1 MDTIPNNTDPV
12 LTEIVRNALDAI
24 ADEIALIVLRTA
36 CSGIVRDS
44 MDYSTAVCDAAGATL
59 AQGLTTPL
67 HLGSFQD
74 AMQALI
80 KHFHGDVAEGDVF
93 IFNDPYLSAGQH
105 LPDIYIIRPVFV
117 DGTLEGWAT
126 TVAHHNDVG
135 GIVPGSNSIGS
146 TEIYQEGLRLPFLKL
161 SAGGVENRAIMD
173 ILSANVRVP
182 EKVLGD
188 LNAQIAA
195 TAIGVR
201 EIQSLFAKYG
211 KARLRATFAEIH
223 DHAERLARSVIA
235 EIPDGTYRFES
246 WIDGFGESPEPIRFC
261 AAVTVAGDEI
271 TVDMEGTSPQVPAG
285 INAPVPFTKAACYA
299 AIRSVMGEEI
309 PNAQGFTRPIH
320 VKAPLGSIV
329 NPRSPG
335 ACGARGITGFR
346 TMDTVFGA
354 LAQAVPDR
362 VPADGNG
369 GSSIPAIGGEH
380 QGKPFVF
387 VETFM
392 GNWGGSSSHD
402 GQEGVTHMGANQ
414 SNVPVE
420 MIEAEY
426 PIRIEQYAL
435 VPNSGGPGKHRGGL
449 SMIRDY
455 RFLGDWGTMTL
466 RSDKRRFPPLG
477 LAGGQPGAPCLSI
490 INPDQEARSLPV
502 LVTQPVMLKKGDLFR
517 HVLPGA
523 GGWGRASDRDPER
536 VLNDVVLGK
545 VDRDHARTAY
555 GVVISGEP
563 PRVDAEGTRKARAS

>member
-1 MDTIPNNTDPV
+1 MDAAQPNTDPV

-44 MDYSTAVCDAAGATL
+44 MDYSTAVCDAAGGTL

-67 HLGSFQD
+67 HLGSFHD

-80 KHFHGDVAEGDVF
+80 RRFEGDVAEGDVF
-93 IFNDPYLSAGQH
+93 FFNDPYLAAGQH
-105 LPDIYIIRPVFV
+105 LPDLYIVRPVFV
-117 DGTLEGWAT
+117 GGSLEAWAT

-161 SAGGVENRAIMD
+161 ASAGVESKAILD
-173 ILSANVRVP
+173 ILAANVRVP

-201 EIQSLFAKYG
+201 EIQALFAKYG
-211 KARLRATFAEIH
+211 KATLRATFAEIH

-246 WIDGFGESPEPIRFC
+246 WIDGFGETPEPIRFC

-299 AIRSVMGEEI
+299 AIRSIMGEEI

-329 NPRSPG
+329 NPKPPG

-354 LAQAVPDR
+354 LAQAVPNR

-392 GNWGGSSSHD
+392 GNWGGSAIGD

-426 PIRIEQYAL
+426 PIRIEQYGL
-435 VPNSGGPGKHRGGL
+435 VPDSGGPGKHRGGL

-455 RFLGDWGTMTL
+455 RFLGDAGTMTL
-466 RSDKRRFPPLG
+466 RSDKRRFPPYG
-477 LAGGQPGAPCLSI
+477 LAGGKPGAPCLSI
-490 INPDQEARSLPV
+490 VNPDREARSLPV
-502 LVTQPVMLKKGDLFR
+502 LITEPVTLRKGDLFR

-523 GGWGRASDRDPER
+523 GGWGEPFERDSDR
-536 VLNDVVLGK
+536 VLEDVRLGK
-545 VDRDHARTAY
+545 VTRAHAREAY
-555 GVVISGEP
+555 GVVIAGEP
-563 PRVDAEGTRKARAS
+563 PRIDAEATRKARGS